1 MGRGDKKSRK
11 GKIFRGSSG
20 NSRLKTKHPVNPLS
34 QPDPT
39 KIGVKSDSIKKLVE
53 NKASEKKAAA
63 DKKPADKKP
72 AEAVKKAPAPDKKS
86 ADAGKKPASK
96 GKKEE

>member
-11 GKIFRGSSG
+11 GKIFKASSG

-39 KIGVKSDSIKKLVE
+39 KKAAAKTDSIKKLADA
-53 NKASEKKAAA
+53 KSASTAEKKAPAAEKKAPAA
-63 DKKPADKKP
+63 DKKVSAEKKPSTDKKP
-72 AEAVKKAPAPDKKS
+72 AKA
-86 ADAGKKPASK
+86 
-96 GKKEE
+96 KKEE